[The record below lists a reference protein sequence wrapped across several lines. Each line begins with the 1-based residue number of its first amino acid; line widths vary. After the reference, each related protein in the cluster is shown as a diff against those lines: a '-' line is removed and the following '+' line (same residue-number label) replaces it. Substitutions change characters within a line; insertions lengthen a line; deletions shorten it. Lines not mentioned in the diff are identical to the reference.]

1 MNDRIALSRNSTSF
15 TYLLG
20 ENTVDE
26 VLYDTLQL
34 DGQVARAILE
44 KPQQLLR
51 NPDQMQ
57 DVEKLLNEWE
67 L

>member
-1 MNDRIALSRNSTSF
+1 
-15 TYLLG
+15 
-20 ENTVDE
+20 
-26 VLYDTLQL
+26 
-34 DGQVARAILE
+34 VARAILE